1 MAPSMS
7 PAAVV
12 NLRVQPVDEVLD
24 RVERSLQ
31 VRLDRD
37 TVMRKRRSIGGRTD
51 RDTWVRIER
60 RGFDRIGDQGWNGI
74 EAAAVLHG
82 VSMPEWY
89 RGLAWRAPDEL
100 AMWRADEMELIATPP
115 VGQGALVIDDPQLP
129 DSWWKAL
136 NTSLDA
142 LAGQYTPRVATP
154 DTITIT
160 QDLVTVTIREV
171 FPEIV
176 DTTVDEWSPA
186 HADMTW
192 ANVTGPELFLIDWED
207 WGMAPR
213 GLDAAALW
221 CNSLAVPSLADRVC
235 RERRPDLE
243 SRSGRLMALFYCAK
257 VVGPHAHE
265 ADPRLAPAWKAA
277 TRLVAELQPS

>member
-1 MAPSMS
+1 MTPSPS
-7 PAAVV
+7 IAARTD
-12 NLRVQPVDEVLD
+12 LRVQPVDDVLD

-31 VRLDRD
+31 TRLDRG
-37 TVMRKRRSIGGRTD
+37 TVVRKRRSIGGRTD

-60 RGFDRIGDQGWNGI
+60 RGFDRIGDQGWNGT

-89 RGLAWRAPDEL
+89 TGLAWRAPDEL

-115 VGQGALVIDDPQLP
+115 VGQGALVIEDPRLP

-142 LAGQYTPRVATP
+142 LAGQRTPRVATP
-154 DTITIT
+154 DTDTIT
-160 QDLVTVTIREV
+160 QELVTATIREV

-176 DTTVDEWSPA
+176 DTTVDEWMPA

-192 ANVTGPELFLIDWED
+192 ANVTGPEFFLIDWED

-221 CNSLAVPSLADRVC
+221 CNSLAVPSLADRVR

-265 ADPRLAPAWKAA
+265 ADPRLAPARKAA
-277 TRLVAELQPS
+277 ARLVAELQSS